1 MNTPS
6 WNEIERCVERGAA
19 ASPEAGLA
27 ALNAEPWELP
37 RLMAAT
43 TALRRRYFGDRVTLC
58 SILNA
63 KSGACSEDCAYCAQS
78 AHHQTTVQVYGLKNQ
93 TEMVAARDEAACHPI
108 AHFGVVTSGEALKPA
123 EVEAV
128 ARAVGSSPGGQV
140 AWCASLGGL
149 SPAQLRDLKAAGLRR
164 FHHNLET
171 ARSFFPRICT
181 THSFDDRLRTIRA
194 AREAGLEVCS
204 GGILGLGESLEQR
217 VEFAVTLAEERVN
230 SIPVN
235 FLVPIA
241 GTRLEGTSVMQPL
254 EMLKA
259 IMMFRLLN
267 PRSEIRVC
275 AGRGNLRDLQGMIF
289 YAGATAMMVGNL
301 LTIPG
306 RAPEDDLRMLRDLG
320 LEIARSSE

>member
-1 MNTPS
+1 MDEFH
-6 WNEIERCVERGAA
+6 WAEIERCAGQGTATP
-19 ASPEAGLA
+19 PESGLA
-27 ALNAEPWELP
+27 VLRAEAWELP

-43 TALRRRYFGDRVTLC
+43 TLLRRRYFGDRVTLC

-63 KSGACSEDCAYCAQS
+63 KSGACTEDCAYCAQS
-78 AHHQTTVQVYGLKNQ
+78 AHHRTEVQIYGLKDGAA
-93 TEMVAARDEAACHPI
+93 MVAARDAAAAHPI
-108 AHFGVVTSGEALKPA
+108 THFGVVTSGEALKPD
-123 EVEAV
+123 EVASV
-128 ARAVGSSPGGQV
+128 AQTVRQNPGGKV

-149 SPAQLRDLKAAGLRR
+149 SVDELRRLKAAGLRR

-171 ARSFFPRICT
+171 ARSFFPTICT
-181 THSFDDRLRTIRA
+181 THTYEERLRTLRA

-204 GGILGLGESLEQR
+204 GGILGMGESLEQR
-217 VEFAVTLAEERVN
+217 VEFAVTLAEEKVN

-235 FLVPIA
+235 FLVPIP
-241 GTRLEGTSVMQPL
+241 GTRLEGMAIMPPL
-254 EMLKA
+254 EMLKT

-267 PRSEIRVC
+267 PRAEIRIC

-306 RAPEDDLRMLRDLG
+306 RAPADDLRMLSDLG
-320 LEIARSSE
+320 LEPGYSA